1 MEKNRGFYRPL
12 LIKKFMTIESLQS
25 QLPIAK
31 RGGRMKF
38 LNKLERKLG
47 RYAISNLTLYII
59 GTYILG
65 YLLEFFAG
73 NLIQY
78 FYLDPYLILHG
89 QVWRLVSWL
98 LVPPWGFSLFIIIT
112 LFFYYSLGS
121 TLERS
126 WGTFR
131 YNFYI
136 FGGIIMTI
144 IGAFILYGI
153 AVLVYGPVMGA
164 VYSSAYSPAFS
175 TYYISLSI
183 FLGFALTYPDMQVLL
198 MFIIPIKMK
207 YLAILDIVF
216 LAMDMFKGSWGIRV
230 VILCSLMNVLVFF
243 LSTRNYHAY
252 SPKEI
257 HRKQVYKKQVR
268 QTSGITKHKC
278 AICGRTEKD
287 SPDLEFRFCS
297 KCNGNYEY
305 CQDHLFTHEHKR

>member
-1 MEKNRGFYRPL
+1 
-12 LIKKFMTIESLQS
+12 
-25 QLPIAK
+25 
-31 RGGRMKF
+31 MKF
-38 LNKLERKLG
+38 LNKLERKFG
-47 RYAISNLTLYII
+47 RTAISNLTMYII

-98 LVPPWGFSLFIIIT
+98 LVPPWDFSLLVIIS
-112 LFFYYSLGS
+112 LWFYYSIGN

-153 AVLVYGPVMGA
+153 AALVYGSERGA
-164 VYSSAYSPAFS
+164 IYSYMYSPYFS
-175 TYYISLSI
+175 TYYICLSI
-183 FLGFALTYPDMQVLL
+183 FLGFAMTYPNMQVLL
-198 MFIIPIKMK
+198 MFLIPIKMK
-207 YLAILDIVF
+207 YLAILDVVL
-216 LAMDMFKGSWGIRV
+216 LAYDMIKGGWGIRV
-230 VILCSLMNVLVFF
+230 VVLSSLMNVLIFF
-243 LSTRNYHAY
+243 LSTRNYRAY
-252 SPKEI
+252 SPHEV

-268 QTSGITKHKC
+268 KAAGITKHKC
-278 AICGRTEKD
+278 AICGRTEED
-287 SPDLEFRFCS
+287 GEHLEFRFCS

-305 CQDHLFTHEHKR
+305 CHEHLFTHQHKQ